1 MHILVTGTTGYIGAP
16 LAQRLLAEGHTVTG
30 LARSKEAAAEIAA
43 KGLQVHM
50 GDTTQPSSVAEILPK
65 VDAVIHVAV
74 GVPRGVTEA
83 DMIFM
88 DTLID
93 GLAGT
98 GATLI
103 MTSGLGVYAGVEAAY
118 VDETTV
124 LAPKVEMQ
132 ALRVKLENRV
142 IAAADQNIRS
152 IVLRPGHVYGRG
164 SSGIL
169 FRSLLAHAREAKTGA
184 YIGDG
189 LVPVSAVHL
198 DDLISA
204 YTSALSHGRAGQVYN
219 LVTDQVYMKD
229 LATSVSHAV
238 GGSGAVVSLTPE
250 EARAAWGP
258 LAALYG
264 SSPIISGTRAIIDL
278 FWKATAPTVL
288 YELSHGSLKA
298 DGTPL

>member
-1 MHILVTGTTGYIGAP
+1 MHILVTRTTGYIGAS

-30 LARSKEAAAEIAA
+30 LARSPESAAAIAA
-43 KGLQVHM
+43 KGLQVHL
-50 GDTTQPSSVAEILPK
+50 GDTTQPDSVADILPK

-74 GVPRGVTEA
+74 GVPRGVTES
-83 DMIFM
+83 DLTFM
-88 DTLID
+88 DTLIA

-98 GATLI
+98 GKTLI

-124 LAPKVEMQ
+124 LAPKIEMQ
-132 ALRVKLENRV
+132 ALRIKLENRV
-142 IAAADQNIRS
+142 IAAADQNIQS

-169 FRSLLAHAREAKTGA
+169 FRSLLAHAKEAKRGA

-198 DDLISA
+198 DDLVSA
-204 YTSALSHGRAGQVYN
+204 YIAALSHGRAGQIYN
-219 LVTDQVYMKD
+219 LVSDQVYMKD
-229 LATSVSHAV
+229 LATAVSHAV
-238 GGSGAVVSLTPE
+238 GGAGAVVSMTLE
-250 EARAAWGP
+250 EAQSAWGP

-264 SSPIISGTRAIIDL
+264 SSPIISGTRAIVDL
-278 FWKATAPTVL
+278 GWKATAPTVL
-288 YELSHGSLKA
+288 YELTNGSLRV
-298 DGTPL
+298 G